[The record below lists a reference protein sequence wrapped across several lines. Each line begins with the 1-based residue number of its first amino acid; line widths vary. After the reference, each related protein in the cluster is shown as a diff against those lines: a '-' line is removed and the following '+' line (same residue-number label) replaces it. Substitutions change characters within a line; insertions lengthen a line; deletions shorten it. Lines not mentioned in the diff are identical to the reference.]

1 MLWRRIVT
9 QASFL
14 LVCSQSLI
22 ATADTYPAACGGL
35 ADRTVI
41 LRLCPRELLVPDSAS
56 FVESNDLAEIQPS
69 RQSPSPVPQVLGQED
84 QADAPQVFECDW
96 CSNGPALTGRAGE
109 AVAPVQA
116 APPSMPPAREQED
129 QADAPQVF
137 YCDWCGNGPAL
148 TGRAGEAQE
157 TGGSSQRS
165 QRLQPAM
172 QPQRY

>member
-56 FVESNDLAEIQPS
+56 V
-69 RQSPSPVPQVLGQED
+69 
-84 QADAPQVFECDW
+84 CDW

-116 APPSMPPAREQED
+116 APPSIPPAREQED

-137 YCDWCGNGPAL
+137 ACPGCGGNGPAL